1 MNVMAVGW
9 SVPSLLGCAGTI
21 RSFRRDGHQVS
32 IVVVEGPDRTLADSG
47 NFDGITENANDH
59 MILDAGTTSSFG
71 HTDSQIRAVFAMSD
85 LPEPEFVSGF
95 DFTSVSQ
102 RNADMLADCRRRIDP
117 DLMIMPFWKSE
128 DPKDVVLARSLLI
141 ACRGVGS
148 VIMYRGS
155 SDVGNEKFSPEISIG
170 ATLNSAGAISAS
182 TDARDTS
189 GDRPR
194 RVEDFES
201 HRILMLEDAENDW
214 L

>member
-1 MNVMAVGW
+1 M
-9 SVPSLLGCAGTI
+9 SV
-21 RSFRRDGHQVS
+21 
-32 IVVVEGPDRTLADSG
+32 VVVEGTHHTLAESG
-47 NFDGITENANDH
+47 NFDGITEHANDH
-59 MILDAGTTSSFG
+59 MVLEAGITPPFG
-71 HTDSQIRAVFAMSD
+71 RIDSEIRAVFAMSD

-102 RNADMLADCRRRIDP
+102 SNADMLADCRRRINP
-117 DLMIMPFWKSE
+117 DLVIMPFWKSKN
-128 DPKDVVLARSLLI
+128 PKDVVLARSLLI

-155 SDVGNEKFSPEISIG
+155 SNAGNEKFSPQISIG
-170 ATLNSAGAISAS
+170 ATLNSVADISAS
-182 TDARDTS
+182 TDARDAS
-189 GDRPR
+189 GYRPR